1 MKKEKYENGAEYL
14 ECTATASAST
24 ANLGPGYDVFGLGL
38 DVLYDTV
45 SVKIERKTIPNKN
58 NVKIIMNGDLGKSIP
73 NDLES
78 NSAGKVAKKIISD
91 YNLHDYN
98 CLIEIRKNIPP
109 GYGMGSSAASAV
121 ATAVSLNALFGLNIE
136 DAKLLDY
143 SAEGELASAGV
154 KHFDNVAGSLFGNFV
169 IVKTR
174 PKLEFI
180 RIDSPNNLFMVI
192 CVPLIQVPKM
202 KTEFSRKVIP
212 HQVPLENM
220 VHNVANACSVVAG
233 FYRKDVE
240 MICNGIN
247 DSVIEPA
254 RKKLIPGYEK
264 IKERSLEAGAMA
276 FTISGAGP
284 STVAFLDSNK
294 NGLRISEVMEEEYNK
309 INIKCKTFI
318 SKPGN
323 GSKIVRLK

>member
-1 MKKEKYENGAEYL
+1 MKKEKDEIVAEYL

-38 DVLYDTV
+38 DVLQDTV
-45 SVKIERKTIPNKN
+45 SIRIERKTIANKS
-58 NVKIIMNGDLGKSIP
+58 NVKIIMNGDMGKNIP
-73 NDLES
+73 NDLDS

-91 YNLHDYN
+91 YDLYNYN

-136 DAKLLDY
+136 DTKLLDY

-154 KHFDNVAGSLFGNFV
+154 KHFDNVAGSFFGNFV
-169 IVKTR
+169 IVKTY

-180 RIDSPNNLFMVI
+180 RIDSPNNLSMVI

-212 HQVPLENM
+212 QQVPLEKM

-233 FYRKDVE
+233 FYCKDVE

-247 DSVIEPA
+247 DCIIEPA

-264 IKERSLEAGAMA
+264 IKERSLEEGAMA

-284 STVAFLDSNK
+284 STVAFLDSSK
-294 NGLRISEVMEEEYNK
+294 KGQRISEVMEEEYDK

-318 SKPGN
+318 SKSGN
-323 GSKIVRLK
+323 GSRIISLK

>member
-14 ECTATASAST
+14 ECIATASAST

-45 SVKIERKTIPNKN
+45 SVKIERKTIANKN

-220 VHNVANACSVVAG
+220 VHNVANACSIVAG

-264 IKERSLEAGAMA
+264 IKERSLEEGAMA

-284 STVAFLDSNK
+284 STVAFLDSSK
-294 NGLRISEVMEEEYNK
+294 KGLQVSKVMEEEYDK
-309 INIKCKTFI
+309 INIRCKTFI
-318 SKPGN
+318 SKSGN
-323 GSKIVRLK
+323 GSRIVSLK